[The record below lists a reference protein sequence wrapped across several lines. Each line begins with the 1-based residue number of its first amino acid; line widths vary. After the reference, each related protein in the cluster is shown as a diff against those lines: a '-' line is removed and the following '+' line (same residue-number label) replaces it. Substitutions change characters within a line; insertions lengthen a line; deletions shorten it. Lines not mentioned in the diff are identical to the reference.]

1 MAWAEGIMSNPMII
15 PFVDLQSQYRVIA
28 DEVRAAIEPVM
39 ANTRFILGEE
49 VRLFE
54 QEFAAFCAARHCVG
68 VANGTDALH
77 LIVRAMG
84 IGPGDEVIT
93 QTNSFIAT
101 AIGISYAGATPVLV
115 DCDPATYQMDVS
127 KLDAAITPRTKAI
140 IPVHLYGQPADMDAV
155 LAMARRHN
163 LRVIEDACQAHGA
176 TYRGRPVGGLGDA
189 AAFSFYPG
197 KNLGAYGDGGGITTN
212 DEALATRLRAFRD
225 YGQTVKYH
233 HDFQGYNSRLDTI
246 QAAILRVKLKRL
258 AGWNQSRQ
266 RAAATYAKALGRIG
280 VEPPRQVAN
289 GTHIWHL
296 YVVQVA
302 NRAKVQKRLADAGVA
317 TGIHYPVPIHL
328 QKAYANLGYKRG
340 VFPVAEAS
348 ADRIL
353 SLPRFPEL
361 TDAQVEYVV
370 NELAKAV

>member
-353 SLPRFPEL
+353 SLPMFPEL